1 MHSVCCWLH
10 VTTLC
15 VACVGYD
22 CPVFQGMFDY
32 CCSIV
37 GSSVTAAD
45 AIVRGRH
52 SVVVNWFGGWHH
64 GKRCVC
70 ARACVCVCVCVRA
83 CVRACIVCV
92 CEHTC
97 VFVCVYCNKVVFC
110 SDSCVVYV

>member
-70 ARACVCVCVCVRA
+70 VRLRVCVCVCVCVYVHV
-83 CVRACIVCV
+83 CVRASCVCV
-92 CEHTC
+92 SIR
-97 VFVCVYCNKVVFC
+97 VCLCAFTAIKLYSAVTHV
-110 SDSCVVYV
+110 